1 MSNLKSTVKFTY
13 EDYLLL
19 PEDKRYELIEGD
31 IYMVPSP
38 TSVHQWESKRLFR
51 ALDDHVTEHAL
62 GEVYY
67 APLDVVLSEED
78 VVQPAILYISKERSR
93 ILTEKNIQGAPDL
106 VVEILSPGTAE
117 RDRTLKRK
125 LYARHGVLEC
135 WWVSPEAET
144 VQVLTLKGAEYE
156 TFEIY
161 GRDDVLRS
169 SLLKGL
175 EIDLQKVFNKP

>member
-19 PEDKRYELIEGD
+19 PKDKRYELIKGE

-38 TSVHQWESKRLFR
+38 TPVHQWESKRRFL
-51 ALDDHVTEHAL
+51 ALDDHVSEHTL

-78 VVQPAILYISKERSR
+78 VVQPDLLYISKERSH

-135 WWVSPEAET
+135 W
-144 VQVLTLKGAEYE
+144 
-156 TFEIY
+156 
-161 GRDDVLRS
+161 
-169 SLLKGL
+169 
-175 EIDLQKVFNKP
+175 